1 MQNQIPR
8 RSKDCRYCQSESA
21 KEPCSDHPNGV
32 DYTGT
37 EMYQPSEWIKSLL
50 GQRFNAVFE
59 DVQYRC
65 TGYDPRAGIWMDAMD
80 GSRRTN
86 ISERAIGAT
95 WHRVQMKWGSWRL
108 FDLMIENQGRMVSK
122 EAAEKAHILFEM
134 AQETLLENG
143 LIEPSPEGLRVSLLG
158 MKTLVRYSS
167 EERYHLMY
175 LDFNLLDPFP

>member
-95 WHRVQMKWGSWRL
+95 WHR
-108 FDLMIENQGRMVSK
+108 GRMVSK